1 MTTILLTGKT
11 GQLGWELTST
21 LANLGRLVALGRG
34 EIELDDPDSIRHAIR
49 DARPDIIVNA
59 AGYTTV
65 DRAESE
71 PDLVMRVNAT
81 APGIIAEEAKRLNA
95 LLVHYSTDYV
105 YDGTQ
110 ERPYVE
116 DDPTRPV
123 NIYGKSK
130 LAGDRAIQA
139 TGARSFILRTSW
151 IYGERR
157 PNFVRAILAV
167 AREKP
172 EVAVVDDQMGSP
184 SSALALSE
192 ATVELLRR
200 RERAPE
206 GGIFHLSAAGHVTRH
221 DFAVAI
227 VNIMREAAG
236 HEGWARIT
244 PIPLADYP
252 QPAQRPRRPI
262 TSKEKL
268 ERVFGIAMPHWSVQ
282 LRRFLAAHSV
292 PALPTEGVFRGP

>member
-11 GQLGWELTST
+11 GQLGWELTRT
-21 LANLGRLVALGRG
+21 LGRLGEVIALGRG
-34 EIELDDPDSIRHAIR
+34 EIDLEHPDSIRRAVR

-65 DRAESE
+65 DKAESE
-71 PDLVMRVNAT
+71 PALVMRVNAT
-81 APGIIAEEAKRLNA
+81 APGIMAEEAKRLNA

-116 DDPTRPV
+116 DDPTGPV
-123 NIYGKSK
+123 NIYGRSK
-130 LAGDRAIQA
+130 LAGERAIQA
-139 TGARSFILRTSW
+139 AGARSLILRTSW

-157 PNFVRAILAV
+157 PNFVRAILAL

-172 EVAVVDDQMGSP
+172 EVGVVDSQTGSP
-184 SSALALSE
+184 SSASALSE
-192 ATVELLRR
+192 ATAELLRR
-200 RERAPE
+200 RGRAPE
-206 GGIFHLSAAGHVTRH
+206 GGVFHLSAAGHVTRC

-227 VNIMREAAG
+227 VSIMREITG
-236 HEGWARIT
+236 PEGWGRIV
-244 PIPLADYP
+244 PIAQRDYP
-252 QPAQRPRRPI
+252 QPAQRPMRPI

-268 ERVFGIAMPHWSVQ
+268 ERVFGIAMPHWNSQ
-282 LRRFLAAHSV
+282 LRAFLAAHFPPGKGSV
-292 PALPTEGVFRGP
+292 AA

>member
-11 GQLGWELTST
+11 GQLGWELASR
-21 LANLGRLVALGRG
+21 LANLGRLVVLGRG
-34 EIELDDPDSIRHAIR
+34 EIELEDPASIRRAIR

-59 AGYTTV
+59 AGYTAV
-65 DRAESE
+65 DKAESE
-71 PDLVMRVNAT
+71 PDLVMRINAT
-81 APGIIAEEAKRLNA
+81 APGIMAEEAKRLNA

-116 DDPTRPV
+116 DDLPRPV

-130 LAGDRAIQA
+130 LAGDQAIQA
-139 TGARSFILRTSW
+139 TGARSLILRTSW

-157 PNFVRAILAV
+157 PNFVRAILAL

-172 EVAVVDDQMGSP
+172 EVAVVDDQLGSP
-184 SSALALSE
+184 SSAPALAE
-192 ATVELLRR
+192 ATMELLRR
-200 RERAPE
+200 RDRAPE

-221 DFAVAI
+221 DFAVEI
-227 VNIMREAAG
+227 VSIMREAAG
-236 HEGWARIT
+236 HEEWARIR
-244 PIPLADYP
+244 PIPLADYV

-268 ERVFGIAMPHWSVQ
+268 ERVFGIAMPHWRLQ
-282 LRRFLAAHSV
+282 LRSFLIAHYA
-292 PALPTEGVFRGP
+292 PALSTEGVSRGP